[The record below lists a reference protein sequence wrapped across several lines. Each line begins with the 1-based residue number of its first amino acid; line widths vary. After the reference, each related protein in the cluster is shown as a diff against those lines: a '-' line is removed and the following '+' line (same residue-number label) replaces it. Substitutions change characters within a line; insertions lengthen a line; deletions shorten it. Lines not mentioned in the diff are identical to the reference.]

1 MDYAYDQERKALL
14 QRIETLE
21 KENAGLRAELCL
33 LKGIPAAIDK
43 KDVPK
48 PDPVV
53 PLINNATITRYS
65 SSVDKIA
72 LFKSL
77 FHGRE
82 DVYAKRWESLKT
94 KKHGYSPAC
103 ANEWKPGICRKPCGK
118 CGTCIDRARAFAE
131 NGVKDPALV

>member
-1 MDYAYDQERKALL
+1 MDTLNSKDPRIVKTSADLRFLHSIVLFFIAPHKVFLYNEEAKSVWEASTVDYAYDQERKALL

-82 DVYAKRWESLKT
+82 DVYAKR
-94 KKHGYSPAC
+94 
-103 ANEWKPGICRKPCGK
+103 
-118 CGTCIDRARAFAE
+118 
-131 NGVKDPALV
+131 